1 MAKNIY
7 LQCEFGSGKI
17 YEFSKTEKEGF
28 EEYKNSKGV
37 VTYRKYFKKG
47 LYGIYKG
54 VSVRDSQFGKE
65 VSLCMM
71 DKDRNTIYLNFPL
84 YDAKDN
90 IAAYTESLIRVLP
103 AMEVGFAYRIF
114 PYAIDVDGTDW
125 KNYGVSVKHAD
136 IYEETVREDY
146 PLELV
151 SSAYYKKDGDE
162 HVLVEGD
169 IPPIEW
175 KKKAGKNVKN
185 RDERDDYLYKLL
197 MTVAKDQTKDRK
209 KEQVEKGEAP
219 KPAVLK
225 SNTIANAEPPKKAVI
240 VDEDD
245 DDGYGANE
253 ANEER
258 DITAPPQKAT
268 VQESSTGTT
277 EGGQKVELPF

>member
-1 MAKNIY
+1 MANNIY

-37 VTYRKYFKKG
+37 VTYRRYYKKG

-54 VSVRDSQFGKE
+54 VSVRDSKFGKE

-84 YDAKDN
+84 YDGKDN

-114 PYAIDVDGTDW
+114 PYAIDVEGTDW

-146 PLELV
+146 PLDLV
-151 SSAYYKKDGDE
+151 SSAYYKKEGDG

-169 IPPIEW
+169 IPPVEW
-175 KKKAGKNVKN
+175 KKKAGKNTKN

-209 KEQVEKGEAP
+209 KVQVEKGEAP

-225 SNTIANAEPPKKAVI
+225 SAPTPS
-240 VDEDD
+240 
-245 DDGYGANE
+245 
-253 ANEER
+253 
-258 DITAPPQKAT
+258 TAPPQKAEVVDEEDEDDYNADEAHEEQET
-268 VQESSTGTT
+268 TAPPQKAVVQESSTGTT
-277 EGGQKVELPF
+277 EGGKTVELPF